1 MITKAFRQL
10 SLLVCTAVLSINT
23 NLQACAEYYPYGE
36 YLRFSIFAQ
45 PLPYASGPLA
55 GFLYHS
61 AHSYDLELGPTNDQN
76 VRIWQAYFK
85 QRFSAEELSEFIY
98 EIDLQELLYAAQSEN
113 AVVRFLRAQ
122 RSKSKETKAL
132 FAYFVFAKKTAH
144 YSSFASRDPWHLEKK
159 HLDNRKQWRVF
170 YTAIARAKKVQDPI
184 LKERYAYLAIRTIY
198 YLQNGAQNH
207 AAKKWIP
214 RLYKRFFSEQA
225 QSSVSLWALY
235 FVNKVQEQ
243 HNAQDLATIF
253 WDNGEKSNAAF
264 ELFNS
269 IKSDP
274 AILQKQ
280 PMVRAMSLCQ
290 RLDRTLPDL
299 KQLNA
304 KNCKEEVLLYVVQRE
319 INKVED
325 WVLTPYYTKLA
336 PAIQTFEYWNEYDT
350 YYTKLNGARLQ
361 SDIAYARELAAWMRG
376 IQLKENQTLWS
387 ALSAYAAM
395 MGGETTAVK
404 PAVHHEDT
412 TTKELIERIIALQE
426 VKAKPATVL
435 NNQKIQQI
443 LMHNAGHACF
453 LFGVARELEFAGQ
466 TTTAACL
473 LAQHQAQEPHW
484 NSYNDFEGYRFAR
497 AWSAPVGKLVSTWGF
512 YQKWHLYLDDAYS
525 IQQLEHLRKYALDT
539 LQQTKFEK
547 WLKLPV
553 QINCNLVHDLIGTK
567 YFRAGRLQNAK
578 RAFSAA
584 PASYWTAEPY
594 AQYLRVNP
602 FYTTFYQEHQQ
613 SKADSSWL
621 TKPQMMEKALRYQK
635 LYAQTSGN
643 RKAKYALL
651 LGNFYFNATQN
662 GNAWLLRRFEW
673 SQTVIKTN
681 HPDQQEYEHA
691 HLAQGYYLAGSRV
704 ATNAKMRAF
713 LLRMAAKCNAKY
725 RKVLKEKYP
734 TYSEELL
741 GNCESF
747 SSYYKTYFK

>member
-10 SLLVCTAVLSINT
+10 SLLVCTAVLSVNT

-55 GFLYHS
+55 GFSYHS
-61 AHSYDLELGPTNDQN
+61 ANSYDLDLGPDYDQN
-76 VRIWQAYFK
+76 VRIWQAFFK
-85 QRFSAEELSEFIY
+85 QRFSAKELSEFIY
-98 EIDLQELLYAAQSEN
+98 EVDLQELLYAAQSEN

-122 RSKSKETKAL
+122 RGKNNETKAL

-144 YSSFASRDPWHLEKK
+144 YSSFASRDPWQLETKQ
-159 HLDNRKQWRVF
+159 LDHRKQWRIF
-170 YTAIARAKKVQDPI
+170 YTAIARAKKVQNPI

-198 YLQNGAQNH
+198 YLQKSEPNH

-214 RLYKRFFSEQA
+214 WLYKRFFSEQA

-235 FVNKVQEQ
+235 FVNKVKKQPDAQE
-243 HNAQDLATIF
+243 LATIF

-264 ELFNS
+264 ELFTA

-274 AILQKQ
+274 VVLQKH
-280 PMVRAMSLCQ
+280 PMVRAMSLCK
-290 RLDRTLPDL
+290 RLDRTLPEL
-299 KQLNA
+299 KQLNT

-319 INKVED
+319 INKLED

-350 YYTKLNGARLQ
+350 YYTKLNSARLQ
-361 SDIAYARELAAWMRG
+361 SDIAYARELATWMRG
-376 IQLKENQTLWS
+376 IVLKENQTLWS
-387 ALSAYAAM
+387 ALSAYAAT
-395 MGGETTAVK
+395 MGGESTAVK
-404 PAVHHEDT
+404 LDIHHADT
-412 TTKELIERIIALQE
+412 TTKELIERIYALQE
-426 VKAKPATVL
+426 VKAKPTTAL
-435 NNQKIQQI
+435 SDQKIQQI
-443 LMHNAGHACF
+443 LMRNAGHACF

-466 TTTAACL
+466 TTSAACL
-473 LAQHQAQEPHW
+473 LAQHQAQEPYW

-512 YQKWHLYLDDAYS
+512 YQRWHLYLDDAYS
-525 IQQLEHLRKYALDT
+525 IQQLESLRNYALDT
-539 LQQTKFEK
+539 LRQTKFEK

-553 QINCNLVHDLIGTK
+553 QTHCNLVHDLIGTK
-567 YFRAGRLQNAK
+567 YFRTGRLQNAK

-584 PASYWTAEPY
+584 PASYWTAAPY

-621 TKPQMMEKALRYQK
+621 TKPQMMEKALRYQS
-635 LYAQTSGN
+635 LYARSTGN
-643 RKAKYALL
+643 RKAKYALY

-691 HLAQGYYLAGSRV
+691 YLAQAYYLAGSRV

-713 LLRMAAKCNAKY
+713 LLRMAAKCNERY

-747 SSYYKTYFK
+747 SNYYKTYFK